1 MSPTMRI
8 VAVIQA
14 RMGSTRVP
22 GKILDDIAGRPLVF
36 WTIDAVRAVP
46 DIDEVVVATTDQ
58 PTDDPFA
65 DRLVTAGVR
74 VHRGPTHDV
83 LRRVVDAVRP
93 LAPDVVLRQTG
104 DNPFPDPDVMGAQVR
119 RLVEGG
125 FDYVG
130 INGLPLG
137 IGAETVGMAALETAD
152 REASEAAER
161 EHVMPFLYARPG
173 RFRIGALVDPPSW
186 RHPRYTVDTDE
197 DMAFARA
204 IAARLPA
211 GSGPARLAEL
221 EAIVAADPEI
231 AALNR
236 DVEQRHHRVAE
247 LTSPVTERA

>member
-1 MSPTMRI
+1 MSPTMRT

-46 DIDEVVVATTDQ
+46 DVDEVVVATTDQ
-58 PTDDPFA
+58 HADDPFA
-65 DRLVTAGVR
+65 ERLRSAGVR
-74 VHRGPTHDV
+74 VHRGSTHDV
-83 LRRVVDAVRP
+83 LRRVVDAARP

-104 DNPFPDPDVMGAQVR
+104 DNPFPDPDVMGAQIR
-119 RLVEGG
+119 RLVDDG

-137 IGAETVGMAALETAD
+137 IGGEAVRMAALETAD
-152 REASEAAER
+152 REATEPAER
-161 EHVMPFLYARPG
+161 EHVLPYLYARPE

-204 IAARLPA
+204 IAARLP
-211 GSGPARLAEL
+211 GGGGPARLADL
-221 EAIVAADPEI
+221 ESIVAAAPDI

-236 DVEQRHHRVAE
+236 EVEQRHHRVAE
-247 LTSPVTERA
+247 LTSPVQERA

>member
-1 MSPTMRI
+1 MRTI
-8 VAVIQA
+8 AVIQA

-46 DIDEVVVATTDQ
+46 GVDEVVVATTDQ
-58 PTDDPFA
+58 PADDPFA
-65 DRLVTAGVR
+65 ERLGSTGVR
-74 VHRGPTHDV
+74 VHRGSTHDV

-93 LAPDVVLRQTG
+93 LEPDVVLRQTG
-104 DNPFPDPDVMGAQVR
+104 DNPFPDPDVMEAQID

-137 IGAETVGMAALETAD
+137 IGGEAVRMASLETAD
-152 REASEAAER
+152 REAADPAER
-161 EHVMPFLYARPG
+161 EHVLPYLYARPE
-173 RFRIGALVDPPSW
+173 RFRIGALADPPSSH
-186 RHPRYTVDTDE
+186 HPRYTVDTDE

-211 GSGPARLAEL
+211 GGRPARLADL
-221 EAIVAADPEI
+221 EAIVATAPDI
-231 AALNR
+231 AAMNR

-247 LTSPVTERA
+247 LTAPVQERG

>member
-1 MSPTMRI
+1 MRT

-36 WTIDAVRAVP
+36 WTIDAVGAVP
-46 DIDEVVVATTDQ
+46 AVDELVVATTDQ
-58 PTDDPFA
+58 PADDPFA
-65 DRLVTAGVR
+65 ERLTAAGVR
-74 VHRGPTHDV
+74 VHRGSTHDV

-93 LAPDVVLRQTG
+93 LGPDVVLRQTG
-104 DNPFPDPDVMGAQVR
+104 DNPFPDPDVMEAQIE

-137 IGAETVGMAALETAD
+137 IGGEAVRMAALETAD
-152 REASEAAER
+152 REATEPAER
-161 EHVMPFLYARPG
+161 EHVLPYLYARPE
-173 RFRIGALVDPPSW
+173 RFRIGALADPPSW
-186 RHPRYTVDTDE
+186 EHPRYTVDTDE

-211 GSGPARLAEL
+211 GRAARLADL
-221 EAIVAADPEI
+221 EAIVGAEPDI
-231 AALNR
+231 AAMNR

-247 LTSPVTERA
+247 LTSPARERT

>member
-1 MSPTMRI
+1 MRT

-46 DIDEVVVATTDQ
+46 SVHEVVVATTDQ
-58 PTDDPFA
+58 PADDPFA
-65 DRLVTAGVR
+65 ERLASAGVR
-74 VHRGPTHDV
+74 VHRGSTHDV

-104 DNPFPDPDVMGAQVR
+104 DNPFPDPDVMEAQIQ

-137 IGAETVGMAALETAD
+137 IGGEAVRMAALETAD
-152 REASEAAER
+152 REATEPAER
-161 EHVMPFLYARPG
+161 EHVLPYLYARPKQ
-173 RFRIGALVDPPSW
+173 FRIGALAEPPSW
-186 RHPRYTVDTDE
+186 EHPRYTVDTDE

-204 IAARLPA
+204 IAGRLPA
-211 GSGPARLAEL
+211 NGRAARLADL
-221 EAIVAADPEI
+221 EAIVGDAPDI
-231 AALNR
+231 AAMNR

-247 LTSPVTERA
+247 LTSPVQERA

>member
-1 MSPTMRI
+1 MRT

-36 WTIDAVRAVP
+36 WTIDAVHAVP
-46 DIDEVVVATTDQ
+46 SVDEVVVATTDQ
-58 PTDDPFA
+58 PADDPFA
-65 DRLVTAGVR
+65 ERLAAAAVR

-83 LRRVVDAVRP
+83 LQRVAEAVRP
-93 LAPDVVLRQTG
+93 LTPDVVLRQTG
-104 DNPFPDPDVMGAQVR
+104 DNPFPDPDVMEAQIE

-137 IGAETVGMAALETAD
+137 IGGEAVRMAALEAAD
-152 REASEAAER
+152 REATEPAER
-161 EHVMPFLYARPG
+161 EHVLPYLYARPE
-173 RFRIGALVDPPSW
+173 RFRIGALADAPRW
-186 RHPRYTVDTDE
+186 EHPRYTVDTDE

-211 GSGPARLAEL
+211 DGRLARLADL
-221 EAIVAADPEI
+221 EAIVGAEPDI
-231 AALNR
+231 AAMNR

-247 LTSPVTERA
+247 LTSPARERA